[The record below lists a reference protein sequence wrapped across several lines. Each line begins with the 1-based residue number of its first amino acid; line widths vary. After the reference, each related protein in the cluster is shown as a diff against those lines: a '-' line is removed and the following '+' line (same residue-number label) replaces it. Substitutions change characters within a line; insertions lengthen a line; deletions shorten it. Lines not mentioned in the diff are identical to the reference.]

1 MRDPRVPDPS
11 QDEYIPEA
19 DGSHASRAVSPV
31 QEGINPTRPSTM
43 PRAEDDRD
51 TAANSP
57 EFNDRP
63 GPLKP

>member
-19 DGSHASRAVSPV
+19 DGSHTSRPGSPV
-31 QEGINPTRPSTM
+31 EEGINPTRPSTM
-43 PRAEDDRD
+43 PRAEDDRE
-51 TAANSP
+51 TEAASP

-63 GPLKP
+63 NPLKP